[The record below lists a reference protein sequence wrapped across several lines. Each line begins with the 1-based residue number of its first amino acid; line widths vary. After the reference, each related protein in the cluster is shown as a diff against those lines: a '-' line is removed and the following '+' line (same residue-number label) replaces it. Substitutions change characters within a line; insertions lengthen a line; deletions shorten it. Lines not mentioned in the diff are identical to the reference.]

1 MQACTHVYP
10 AAWNGTAPGTLYDC
24 AGRHDAT
31 RSVKLSVATPPGS
44 GTAVRGGI
52 KLGPA
57 AAVQRL
63 VTCLKNHGWNPY
75 TQPRPHVTHRTQS
88 AQRLRLTHPRS
99 SPREST

>member
-1 MQACTHVYP
+1 MTAPDDTTRP
-10 AAWNGTAPGTLYDC
+10 AASNCPWQPRQVRAP
-24 AGRHDAT
+24 
-31 RSVKLSVATPPGS
+31 LSV
-44 GTAVRGGI
+44 GGI